1 MLLSV
6 EKMGLGYSKFVR
18 ARSPNVIDHPLAT
31 SMFVLKQTGPHGGES
46 EWDAE
51 EYRTYCP
58 LLWRIRPFS

>member
-31 SMFVLKQTGPHGGES
+31 SMFVLKQTDCHG
-46 EWDAE
+46 
-51 EYRTYCP
+51 
-58 LLWRIRPFS
+58 